1 MKKGLWVLTF
11 LGVAGGV
18 AFHQLT
24 AQESRPAPLPPA
36 AAIADK
42 VAAVPPAVAFPAEP
56 SADRVSERQAAVKD
70 LTIPEMRQMLKRWQ
84 GEEIDGLDQEALRKR
99 VQEERNRRDEARV
112 AARLESMAEEL
123 LIIARD
129 YAGSKNGKRAEW
141 AYRSLLHG
149 DDLPNLPPGSTFEP
163 IRKNSPAKQAEP
175 QPGPIRIE

>member
-24 AQESRPAPLPPA
+24 AQESRPAPLPPPA
-36 AAIADK
+36 PMAVK
-42 VAAVPPAVAFPAEP
+42 VAAAPPGVAVPAEP
-56 SADRVSERQAAVKD
+56 STDRVSEKQTAVKD
-70 LTIPEMRQMLKRWQ
+70 LTIPEMRRLLKTWQ
-84 GEEIDGLDQEALRKR
+84 GEEIDGLDQDSLRKR
-99 VQEERNRRDEARV
+99 VQEERNRRDEVKV

-163 IRKNSPAKQAEP
+163 VRKNSPAKQTEP
-175 QPGPIRIE
+175 EPGPVRIQ